1 MEKPW
6 VGEGQEGGGCAPTP
20 LPFCGHVVE
29 SLGVGWAKTS
39 RPPSASLHTSPK
51 MGAGGWR
58 WWWWLWGGGT
68 RRWWWHRVPRGDA
81 AAGPISQLSP
91 TSWGCSQQGLGEQKS
106 PGFGGNSEIGC
117 SDSGRWGRV
126 GCGASRAGPRALPE
140 LSQAGQ
146 GGLGTK
152 PRPCP
157 PSLDKASQKPGAHP
171 HTIPFSPR
179 FVWVNPSS
187 RREMGQGC
195 GWQGPGDPP
204 GASFG
209 AHSAKHGSPSSAQ
222 AGPGSMDLPEPG
234 RQRPQ
239 DLQAWGWGKYGNHRG
254 CNPAGSAGHNFW
266 KVQCLGEP
274 RDEVLGGA
282 GLC

>member
-1 MEKPW
+1 MPPAPCLFANTLWK
-6 VGEGQEGGGCAPTP
+6 VSVSGGRRHRGRRQLRSTH
-20 LPFCGHVVE
+20 LPKWE
-29 SLGVGWAKTS
+29 
-39 RPPSASLHTSPK
+39 P
-51 MGAGGWR
+51 GAGGGGGGSG
-58 WWWWLWGGGT
+58 GGGT
-68 RRWWWHRVPRGDA
+68 RRWWWHHVPRGDA

-126 GCGASRAGPRALPE
+126 GCGASRAGPWALPE

-157 PSLDKASQKPGAHP
+157 PSLGKASQKPGAHP

-209 AHSAKHGSPSSAQ
+209 AHSSKHGSPSSAQ
-222 AGPGSMDLPEPG
+222 AGPGPMDLPEPG

-239 DLQAWGWGKYGNHRG
+239 YLQAWGWGKYGDHRG

-282 GLC
+282 ELC